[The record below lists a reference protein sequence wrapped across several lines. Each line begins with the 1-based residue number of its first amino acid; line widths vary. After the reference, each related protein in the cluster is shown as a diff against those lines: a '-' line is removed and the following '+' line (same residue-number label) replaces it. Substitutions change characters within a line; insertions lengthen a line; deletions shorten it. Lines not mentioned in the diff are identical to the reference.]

1 MGGGCDSWELP
12 PGMKGR
18 VRWARVDVG
27 EVTRSPVVL
36 RPPPAVPCPAVCH
49 EEERGEELRE
59 FLPGRVLLRLCLLE
73 LRASPTSL
81 RPRFLS
87 RRGRSALG
95 GGAAGS
101 GQRGSVN
108 CRPISAMTA
117 VWHLSVTVEVDP
129 RPDGDRGR
137 GADPVAPDAP

>member
-1 MGGGCDSWELP
+1 
-12 PGMKGR
+12 MKGR

-59 FLPGRVLLRLCLLE
+59 FLPGRDLLRLCLLE

-81 RPRFLS
+81 PPRFLS

-108 CRPISAMTA
+108 CRPISAMSA
-117 VWHLSVTVEVDP
+117 DWHMSVTVEVDP